1 MKKEH
6 VKTYQTQ
13 FISST
18 PQEILAFFLKEFP
31 DKITLASS
39 LGMEDQVL
47 TDMLCKLTQSP
58 DVFVLDTG
66 RLHQETY
73 DILQLSMAKYG
84 IAYRVFYPNTADV
97 EAMVS
102 QHGPNLFYDSVE
114 NRKHCCHI
122 RKVEPLKRALDGY
135 KVWITGQRRD
145 QGITRTDLQPI
156 EWDDTHQMIKLNPLA
171 HWTLQET
178 ESYVSSQDI
187 PVNFL
192 HKHGY
197 PSIGCTPCTRAI
209 KPGEDLRA
217 GRWWWENADQKE
229 CGLHGKGES
238 R

>member
-1 MKKEH
+1 MDIT
-6 VKTYQTQ
+6 TYQFRFQ
-13 FISST
+13 SSS

-47 TDMLCKLTQSP
+47 TDMLCKLTKSP
-58 DVFVLDTG
+58 DIFVLDTG

-84 IAYRVFYPNTADV
+84 IAYRVFYPDTADV
-97 EAMVS
+97 QSMVS

-122 RKVEPLKRALDGY
+122 RKVEPLKRALAGY

-156 EWDDTHQMIKLNPLA
+156 EWDDAHQMIKLNPLA

-178 ESYVSSQDI
+178 ENYVTVHDV

-197 PSIGCTPCTRAI
+197 PSIGCEPCTRAI